1 VPLCNRCR
9 EVMPPHFVFTEENG
23 ELVCAYCKTG
33 RNVVTLEDEQ
43 GNAKEFTKQEII
55 GKYKEFAKNV
65 LNRNDLQKRIVKGES
80 LI

>member
-1 VPLCNRCR
+1 
-9 EVMPPHFVFTEENG
+9 
-23 ELVCAYCKTG
+23 LVCAYCKTG

-65 LNRNDLQKRIVKGES
+65 LNRDDLQKRIVKGES